1 MKGKK
6 GIAMKTL
13 RRLFSNKLAVLGSI
27 FILLFLICAIF
38 APWIATYDYS
48 VQDLMNTKAP
58 PDGNHLFGTDALGR
72 DIFSGVVYGS
82 RTSLLIGFC
91 VLVLGGGIGIII
103 GILAGYFGGWIE
115 TILMRII
122 DSLMAFPAILLAL
135 IFVSVLG
142 SGLKSAI
149 IAVSL
154 AQIPRFARIVRSSVI
169 QIKSN
174 EYVAA
179 AEVLGQSQGKI
190 LFLHI
195 LPNGIAPI
203 IIQASLSFGQS
214 LLIVSGLGF
223 LGVGADPLSAEW
235 GAMLSDARTYLMT
248 APHLA
253 TYPGLAI
260 AITVLGFNLLGDGLR
275 DALDIK
281 NY

>member
-142 SGLKSAI
+142 SGLKCAI

>member
-1 MKGKK
+1 
-6 GIAMKTL
+6 MKTL
-13 RRLFSNKLAVLGSI
+13 RKLFSNKLAVLGGI
-27 FILLFLICAIF
+27 FILLFLLCAIF
-38 APWIATYDYS
+38 APWITTYDYS
-48 VQDLMNTKAP
+48 VQDLMNTKVP
-58 PDGNHLFGTDALGR
+58 PGGDHIFGTDALGR
-72 DIFSGVVYGS
+72 DIFSGVVYGA

-91 VLVLGGGIGIII
+91 VLVLGGGIGILI
-103 GILAGYFGGWIE
+103 GILAGYFGGWVE
-115 TILMRII
+115 TVLMRIM
-122 DSLMAFPAILLAL
+122 DSLMAFPALLLAI
-135 IFVSVLG
+135 IFVSILG

-154 AQIPRFARIVRSSVI
+154 AQVPRFALIVRSSVI

-179 AEVLGQSQGKI
+179 AEVLGQSQFKI

-248 APHLA
+248 VPHLA
-253 TYPGLAI
+253 VYPGLAI

>member
-1 MKGKK
+1 
-6 GIAMKTL
+6 MKTL

>member
-1 MKGKK
+1 
-6 GIAMKTL
+6 MKTL

-281 NY
+281 KY

>member
-1 MKGKK
+1 M
-6 GIAMKTL
+6 
-13 RRLFSNKLAVLGSI
+13 
-27 FILLFLICAIF
+27 
-38 APWIATYDYS
+38 
-48 VQDLMNTKAP
+48 
-58 PDGNHLFGTDALGR
+58 
-72 DIFSGVVYGS
+72 
-82 RTSLLIGFC
+82 
-91 VLVLGGGIGIII
+91 
-103 GILAGYFGGWIE
+103 
-115 TILMRII
+115 
-122 DSLMAFPAILLAL
+122 
-135 IFVSVLG
+135 
-142 SGLKSAI
+142 
-149 IAVSL
+149 
-154 AQIPRFARIVRSSVI
+154 RSSVI

-179 AEVLGQSQGKI
+179 AEVLGQSQFKI

-248 APHLA
+248 VPHLA
-253 TYPGLAI
+253 VYPGLAI

>member
-1 MKGKK
+1 
-6 GIAMKTL
+6 MKTL

-115 TILMRII
+115 TLLLRII

>member
-1 MKGKK
+1 
-6 GIAMKTL
+6 MKTL

-248 APHLA
+248 SPHLA

>member
-1 MKGKK
+1 MKV
-6 GIAMKTL
+6 L
-13 RRLFSNKLAVLGSI
+13 RKLFSNKLAVLGSV
-27 FILLFLICAIF
+27 FILLFLLCAIF
-38 APWIATYDYS
+38 APVIATHDYS
-48 VQDLMNTKAP
+48 VQDLMNTKMP
-58 PDGNHLFGTDALGR
+58 PGGEHIFGTDALGR
-72 DIFSGVVYGS
+72 DIFSGIVYGA

-91 VLVLGGGIGIII
+91 VLVIGGGLGILV
-103 GILAGYFGGWIE
+103 GVLAGYLGGWVE
-115 TILMRII
+115 TVLMRIV

-135 IFVSVLG
+135 IFVSILG
-142 SGLKSAI
+142 TGLKSAI

-154 AQIPRFARIVRSSVI
+154 ATVPRFARIVRSSVI
-169 QIKSN
+169 KVKNN

-179 AEVLGQSQGKI
+179 AEVLGQSRSKI

-248 APHLA
+248 KPHLA
-253 TYPGLAI
+253 LYPGLAI

>member
-1 MKGKK
+1 
-6 GIAMKTL
+6 MKTL
-13 RRLFSNKLAVLGSI
+13 RKLCSNKLAVLGGI
-27 FILLFLICAIF
+27 FILIFLLCAIF
-38 APWIATYDYS
+38 APHIATHDYS
-48 VQDLMNTKAP
+48 VQDLMHTKMKPCAE
-58 PDGNHLFGTDALGR
+58 HLFGTDALGR
-72 DIFSGVVYGS
+72 DIFSGIVYGA

-91 VLVLGGGIGIII
+91 VLVLGGGIGILI
-103 GILAGYFGGWIE
+103 GVLAGYLGGWVE
-115 TILMRII
+115 TVLMRIV

-135 IFVSVLG
+135 IFVSILG
-142 SGLKSAI
+142 TGLKSAI

-169 QIKSN
+169 KVKNN

-179 AEVLGQSQGKI
+179 AEVLGQSRLKI

-235 GAMLSDARTYLMT
+235 GAMLSDARIYLMT
-248 APHLA
+248 VPHLA
-253 TYPGLAI
+253 LYPGLAI